1 MAAAYFVLR
10 IGLGLVCLWAAAAK
24 IQHFTVFAP
33 DLATARRLLVED
45 LARLRADGDRK
56 DQILQPDPDWDVS
69 AVLLDEPKVITF
81 AVT

>member
-1 MAAAYFVLR
+1 MASSVYVFNRLLHGEEEHLYTQTV
-10 IGLGLVCLWAAAAK
+10 
-24 IQHFTVFAP
+24 TVFAP